1 MTPAQAFH
9 ATPASSPEE
18 TAPEPGT
25 FDDDAAPD
33 DSVPDAEAGELPALA
48 LPAQPSQE
56 AALPE
61 APFPLPQR
69 RHPLHR
75 RQHRR
80 HTRTL
85 WAPLMLLVGGIEL
98 ALLLTIHARYSI
110 VKEEKAQL
118 AQSIQSGAQERE
130 TLQAKAFKL
139 KGLLDE
145 QVRTRLPELRAVEFD
160 RVIPL
165 EEGPLKNIMFTQAGL
180 DQDQETEYRIVL
192 SNPSASPARLQVEI
206 LLFNQAGVQTGRA
219 LVGKDSGNT
228 PAPLSLDGNETRA
241 YSNKIEA
248 GEDYLGPAY
257 FMARVAKPRR

>member
-18 TAPEPGT
+18 TTPEPGT
-25 FDDDAAPD
+25 LDDAAAPD
-33 DSVPDAEAGELPALA
+33 DNAPEADMSEPPAPAL
-48 LPAQPSQE
+48 PTQPSQE

-61 APFPLPQR
+61 APFPLLQS

-75 RQHRR
+75 RQYRR
-80 HTRTL
+80 HTRTF
-85 WAPLMLLVGGIEL
+85 WVPLIFLVGGIEL
-98 ALLLTIHARYSI
+98 ALLLTIQARSNV
-110 VKEEKAQL
+110 VKQEKVQL
-118 AQSIQSGAQERE
+118 VQSIQSGAQERE

-139 KGLLDE
+139 KGALDE
-145 QVRTRLPELRAVEFD
+145 RVRARLPGLRAVEFD

-165 EEGPLKNIMFTQAGL
+165 EEGPIKNIMFTQAGL

-192 SNPSASPARLQVEI
+192 SNPSASPAHLQVEI

-219 LVGKDSGNT
+219 QVGKDAKNM

-241 YSNKIEA
+241 YSDKIEA
-248 GEDYLGPAY
+248 GEGYLGPAY
-257 FMARVAKPRR
+257 FLARVAKPRR